1 MADKNA
7 LLDVIAVE
15 WARHPRM
22 DERDLQKLIYQS
34 VFGGDHLLDD
44 PERYAGTLREEWEGL
59 SIDGPLAAEPALQSI
74 DPGGKTARIHLA
86 ASKRLGI
93 DADPL
98 IELLAGQDR
107 KHGRRPDYERRWNE
121 TVALAASGRIPFS
134 ADELARVGRPDG
146 APHHGPGYGPASYR
160 IVNDV
165 SDPAMDEGL
174 RRLGVR
180 Q

>member
-7 LLDVIAVE
+7 LLDVIAAE
-15 WARHPRM
+15 RARHLRM
-22 DERDLQKLIYQS
+22 DERDLQKLIYQC

-44 PERYAGTLREEWEGL
+44 PERYAGALREEWEGL
-59 SIDGPLAAEPALQSI
+59 SIDDPLAAEPALQSI
-74 DPGGKTARIHLA
+74 DPEGKTTRIHLA

-93 DADPL
+93 DTERL
-98 IELLAGQDR
+98 IELLVGQDR

-121 TVALAASGRIPFS
+121 TISLAAAGRIPFS
-134 ADELARVGRPDG
+134 ADELARVGYPDS
-146 APHHGPGYGPASYR
+146 APHHGPDYGPASYR

-165 SDPAMDEGL
+165 LDPAVDEGL
-174 RRLGVR
+174 RRLGV